1 MRINVNLDNS
11 LQLAAKQKAQSMGL
25 NLSAYIRFL
34 LASETKS
41 FRDNIDRMVIN
52 AEKQGYEPFSMET
65 LENDIKHAK

>member
-34 LASETKS
+34 LARETKS
-41 FRDNIDRMVIN
+41 FRDNIDQMVMN
-52 AEKQGYEPFSMET
+52 AERQGYEPFNMEA
-65 LENDIKHAK
+65 LESDIKHAK

>member
-34 LASETKS
+34 LARETKS
-41 FRDNIDRMVIN
+41 FRDNIDQMVIN
-52 AEKQGYEPFSMET
+52 AERQGYEPFSMEV
-65 LENDIKHAK
+65 LESDIKRAK